1 MKTMAARFFAF
12 LMLGVLALS
21 VLPVAQAQTE
31 YSYLRFD
38 VPNGS
43 QTFPRGI
50 NARGDI
56 IGSYV
61 DADGI
66 GHDFLLHNRV
76 YTNIDYPGNAPA
88 SARALNAQGDIVGV
102 LDDDADHTHGFLLR
116 EGQLTMIDYP
126 GASSTIAFGINNSG
140 DITGRYST
148 RGGTFGFILSNG
160 MFHNVHIP
168 AGSTSSV
175 YDAEDNGLTL
185 VGDVVLKSDS
195 SIHAFVKRLS
205 QVQLLDPPETVFP
218 CSHARGINQRGEVVG
233 AFSIV
238 NNVDECNSRPPAHG
252 FVMHDGSYDI
262 IDPPGSPDTF
272 AFGIN
277 DDGVVVG
284 VVTDKQGNTHG
295 FKATPKH

>member
-1 MKTMAARFFAF
+1 MKTIATKLFAPV
-12 LMLGVLALS
+12 MLGVLALS
-21 VLPVAQAQTE
+21 VLSVAQAQTE

-43 QTFPRGI
+43 QTFARGI

-61 DADGI
+61 DSDGV
-66 GHDFLLHNRV
+66 GHDFMLHNRV
-76 YTNIDYPGNAPA
+76 YTNIDYPGNADA
-88 SARALNAQGDIVGV
+88 SARAINAQGDIVGV
-102 LDDDADHTHGFLLR
+102 LNDADGGHGFLFR
-116 EGQLTMIDYP
+116 DGQLTKIDYP
-126 GASSTIAFGINNSG
+126 GASSTVAFGINNSG

-148 RGGTFGFILSNG
+148 AGGTFGFILSNG
-160 MFHNVHIP
+160 VFHNVHVP
-168 AGSTSSV
+168 AASTSGV
-175 YDAEDNGLTL
+175 YGAEDNGLLL
-185 VGDVVLKSDS
+185 VGDVVIKSDS
-195 SIHAFVKRLS
+195 STHAFVKRLNE
-205 QVQLLDPPETVFP
+205 VQLLDPPATIFP
-218 CSHARGINQRGEVVG
+218 CSHARGVNESGEVVG

-238 NNVDECNSRPPAHG
+238 NNLDECNSRPPAHG
-252 FVMHDGSYDI
+252 FVMHDGSFDI

-295 FKATPKH
+295 FKATPTP

>member
-1 MKTMAARFFAF
+1 MKTIAAKLFAP
-12 LMLGVLALS
+12 LMLGMLALS
-21 VLPVAQAQTE
+21 VLSVAQAQTE

-43 QTFPRGI
+43 QTFARGI

-61 DADGI
+61 DPEGV
-66 GHDFLLHNRV
+66 GHDFILHNRV
-76 YTNIDYPGNAPA
+76 YTNIDYPGNAA
-88 SARALNAQGDIVGV
+88 ANARAFNAQGDIVGV
-102 LDDDADHTHGFLLR
+102 LNDADGAHGFLFR
-116 EGQLTMIDYP
+116 DGQLTKIDYP
-126 GASSTIAFGINNSG
+126 GASSTVAFGINNSG

-148 RGGTFGFILSNG
+148 AGGTFGFILSNG
-160 MFHNVHIP
+160 VFHNVHIA
-168 AGSTSSV
+168 AGSTSGV
-175 YDAEDNGLTL
+175 YGAEDNGLVL

-195 SIHAFVKRLS
+195 SDHGFVKRHS
-205 QVQLLDPPETVFP
+205 EVQLLDPPATVFP
-218 CSHARGINQRGEVVG
+218 CSHARGINERGEVVG

-238 NNVDECNSRPPAHG
+238 NNLDECNSRPAAHG
-252 FVMHDGSYDI
+252 FVMHDGSYDM
-262 IDPPGSPDTF
+262 IDPPGSRDTF

-295 FKATPKH
+295 FKATPKQ

>member
-1 MKTMAARFFAF
+1 MKTVAAKLFASI
-12 LMLGVLALS
+12 MLGVLGLS
-21 VLPVAQAQTE
+21 VLSVAQAQTE
-31 YSYLRFD
+31 YSYVRFN

-43 QTFPRGI
+43 QTLARGI

-61 DADGI
+61 DTDGV

-76 YTNIDYPGNAPA
+76 YTNIDYPGNAA
-88 SARALNAQGDIVGV
+88 ANARAINAQGDIVGV
-102 LDDDADHTHGFLLR
+102 LNDADGTHGFLFR
-116 EGQLTMIDYP
+116 DGQLTKIDYP
-126 GASSTIAFGINNSG
+126 GASSTVAFGINNSG

-148 RGGTFGFILSNG
+148 PDETFGFILSNG
-160 MFHNVHIP
+160 VFRNVHIP
-168 AGSTSSV
+168 AGSTLGV
-175 YDAEDNGLTL
+175 YAAEDDGVSL

-195 SIHAFVKRLS
+195 SEHAFVKRLS
-205 QVQLLDPPETVFP
+205 QVQLLDPPTTVFP
-218 CSHARGINQRGEVVG
+218 CSHARGINERGEVVG

-238 NNVDECNSRPPAHG
+238 STVDECNSRPPAHG

-262 IDPPGSPDTF
+262 IDPPGSHDTF

-284 VVTDKQGNTHG
+284 VVTDMQGNTHA
-295 FKATPKH
+295 FKATPKQ

>member
-1 MKTMAARFFAF
+1 MKTIAARFFAS
-12 LMLGVLALS
+12 LVLGVLALS
-21 VLPVAQAQTE
+21 VLSGAQAQTE

-43 QTFPRGI
+43 QTFARGI

-76 YTNIDYPGNAPA
+76 YTNVDYPGNAAA
-88 SARALNAQGDIVGV
+88 SARAINAQGDIVGV
-102 LDDDADHTHGFLLR
+102 LNDADGTHGFLFR
-116 EGQLTMIDYP
+116 EGQLTKIDYP

-140 DITGRYST
+140 DITGRYSKP
-148 RGGTFGFILSNG
+148 GGTFGFILSNG
-160 MFHNVHIP
+160 VFHNVHIP
-168 AGSTSSV
+168 AGSTLGV
-175 YDAEDNGLTL
+175 YDAEDNGLSL

-195 SIHAFVKRLS
+195 SNHAFLKRLS
-205 QVQLLDPPETVFP
+205 QVQLLDPPTTVFP
-218 CSHARGINQRGEVVG
+218 CSHARGINERGEVVG

-262 IDPPGSPDTF
+262 IDPPGSHDTF

-295 FKATPKH
+295 FKATPKQ

>member
-1 MKTMAARFFAF
+1 MKIIAAKLLAF
-12 LMLGVLALS
+12 LLLGVLSLS
-21 VLPVAQAQTE
+21 VAQAQTE
-31 YSYLRFD
+31 YSYVRFD

-43 QTFPRGI
+43 QTFARGI

-61 DADGI
+61 DVDGV
-66 GHDFLLHNRV
+66 GHDFLLHNGV
-76 YTNIDYPGNAPA
+76 YANIDYPGDAAA
-88 SARALNAQGDIVGV
+88 SARAINAQGDVAGV
-102 LDDDADHTHGFLLR
+102 LNDADGTHGFLFR
-116 EGQLTMIDYP
+116 DGQLTKIDYP

-148 RGGTFGFILSNG
+148 PGGTFGFILSNG
-160 MFHNVHIP
+160 VFHGVHIP
-168 AGSTSSV
+168 AGNNLGV
-175 YDAEDNGLTL
+175 YRAEDDGLSL

-195 SIHAFVKRLS
+195 SVHAFVKRLS
-205 QVQLLDPPETVFP
+205 QVQLLDPPATVFP
-218 CSHARGINQRGEVVG
+218 CSHARGINERGEVVG

-238 NNVDECNSRPPAHG
+238 NNVDECNSHPPAHG
-252 FVMHDGSYDI
+252 FVMHDGSFDT
-262 IDPPGSPDTF
+262 IDPPGSHDTF

-295 FKATPKH
+295 FKATPKQ

>member
-1 MKTMAARFFAF
+1 MKTIAAKLFAS
-12 LMLGVLALS
+12 LILGVLALS
-21 VLPVAQAQTE
+21 VMSVAQAQTE

-43 QTFPRGI
+43 QTLARGI

-61 DADGI
+61 DADGVD
-66 GHDFLLHNRV
+66 HDFLLHNRV
-76 YTNIDYPGNAPA
+76 YTNIDYPGGAAAN
-88 SARALNAQGDIVGV
+88 ARAMNAQGDIVGV
-102 LDDDADHTHGFLLR
+102 LNDADGTHGFLFR
-116 EGQLTMIDYP
+116 DGQLTKIDYP

-140 DITGRYST
+140 DVTGHYST
-148 RGGTFGFILSNG
+148 PGGTFGFILSNG
-160 MFHNVHIP
+160 VFHNVHIP
-168 AGSTSSV
+168 AESTSGA
-175 YDAEDNGLTL
+175 YGAEDNGLVL

-195 SIHAFVKRLS
+195 SGHGFVKRLS
-205 QVQLLDPPETVFP
+205 GVQLLDPPATVFP
-218 CSHARGINQRGEVVG
+218 CSHARGINERAEIVG

-238 NNVDECNSRPPAHG
+238 NNVDECNSHPPAHG
-252 FVMHDGSYDI
+252 FVMHDGSFDT
-262 IDPPGSPDTF
+262 IDPPGSHDTF

-295 FKATPKH
+295 FKATPKQ